1 MFKKIVNFV
10 KDVVWPI
17 GKPLIFT
24 FFPQYEPLLNTILPI
39 AEPWVQKLIEQAQ
52 STVPINSTIEVNPSQ
67 ILSNI
72 EALGSY
78 KTLTQ
83 LSGQSS
89 QLLLLTDD
97 TDVFAPVEKS
107 LNFSIP
113 PIGSI
118 LPEWT
123 MNYPGGILALDGDD
137 ILVGS
142 NQTDVINGNTGNDQ
156 LSGGEGIDLLRGG
169 RGNDTLQGDG
179 GNDVINGNRDDD
191 LIIGG
196 DGDDLLR
203 GGKGRDSLEGSAGN
217 DILIGD
223 LEADLLTGGLGS
235 DRFILGANP
244 AELQLDA
251 AQADIITDFNSSES
265 DKIII
270 IASLTEEQL
279 TLETFDPTA
288 NLALTNGATQGIVIR
303 QTNTGNIFGIVTNTT
318 DINAVRN
325 GITIVNISDPLLGLG

>member
-1 MFKKIVNFV
+1 MFRKIVNFV

-17 GKPLIFT
+17 GKPIIFT
-24 FFPQYEPLLNTILPI
+24 FFPQYEPLLKTILPI
-39 AEPWVQKLIEQAQ
+39 AEPWVQKLLEQAQ
-52 STVPINSTIEVNPSQ
+52 SPVAINSTIEVNPSQ
-67 ILSNI
+67 ILNNI
-72 EALGSY
+72 EALVSY

-89 QLLLLTDD
+89 QLLLLSDD
-97 TDVFAPVEKS
+97 IDFFAPVEKS
-107 LNFSIP
+107 LNSSIP
-113 PIGSI
+113 SMGSI

-123 MNYPGGILALDGDD
+123 INYPGGILALDGDD
-137 ILVGS
+137 SLIGS

-156 LSGGEGIDLLRGG
+156 LFGGEGIDLLRGG

-191 LIIGG
+191 FIIGG
-196 DGDDLLR
+196 EGDDLLR

-223 LEADLLTGGLGS
+223 LEADILTGGLGS

-251 AQADIITDFNSSES
+251 TQADIITDFNATET

-270 IASLTEEQL
+270 IASLTTEQL
-279 TLETFDPTA
+279 TLETFDQTA
-288 NLALTNGATQGIVIR
+288 NLTLANGATQGIIIR
-303 QTNTGNIFGIVTNTT
+303 QTTTGNIFGIVTNTT
-318 DINAVRN
+318 DTNAVTN
-325 GITIVNISDPLLGLG
+325 GITIINISDPLLGLG